1 MLTFREDSLYIIVQH
16 RSFDM
21 RQKIMIF
28 KCIREMEKYAIS
40 RVEKGFTMSDLS
52 ISQSPYV
59 QSSVN
64 LKIDDTVIHCMV
76 GAPVDKKDLD
86 KKRKRR

>member
-1 MLTFREDSLYIIVQH
+1 
-16 RSFDM
+16 M
-21 RQKIMIF
+21 RHKIMVF

-40 RVEKGFTMSDLS
+40 RVEKGFTMSDLN

-76 GAPVDKKDLD
+76 GAPIDKSYDDKK
-86 KKRKRR
+86 KARR

>member
-1 MLTFREDSLYIIVQH
+1 
-16 RSFDM
+16 M
-21 RQKIMIF
+21 RHKIMVF
-28 KCIREMEKYAIS
+28 KSIKEMEKYAIS
-40 RVEKGFTMSDLS
+40 RVEKGFVMSDLN

-59 QSSVN
+59 QSSLN
-64 LKIDDTVIHCMV
+64 LKRDDTVIHCMV

>member
-1 MLTFREDSLYIIVQH
+1 MID
-16 RSFDM
+16 
-21 RQKIMIF
+21 KIMVF
-28 KCIREMEKYAIS
+28 KSIEEMEKYATS
-40 RVEKGFTMSDLS
+40 RIEKGFVMSDLN

-64 LKIDDTVIHCMV
+64 LKLDDTVIHCMV
-76 GAPVDKKDLD
+76 GAPVDKKDHD

>member
-1 MLTFREDSLYIIVQH
+1 MV
-16 RSFDM
+16 
-21 RQKIMIF
+21 F
-28 KCIREMEKYAIS
+28 KCIKEMEKYVIS
-40 RVEKGFTMSDLS
+40 RVEKGFVMSDLN

-64 LKIDDTVIHCMV
+64 LKIDGTVIHCMV

>member
-1 MLTFREDSLYIIVQH
+1 MLTIREDSLYIIVQQ

-28 KCIREMEKYAIS
+28 KSIKEMEKYAIS
-40 RVEKGFTMSDLS
+40 RVEKGFTMRDLN
-52 ISQSPYV
+52 ISQAPYV
-59 QSSVN
+59 QSSVK

-76 GAPVDKKDLD
+76 GTPVDKKDLD
-86 KKRKRR
+86 KKRKLR

>member
-1 MLTFREDSLYIIVQH
+1 
-16 RSFDM
+16 M
-21 RQKIMIF
+21 RYNPKHKIMVF
-28 KCIREMEKYAIS
+28 KSIREMEKYANG
-40 RVEKGFTMSDLS
+40 RVEKGFVMSDLN

-64 LKIDDTVIHCMV
+64 LKLDDTVIHCMV

-86 KKRKRR
+86 KKKKLR

>member
-1 MLTFREDSLYIIVQH
+1 MS
-16 RSFDM
+16 
-21 RQKIMIF
+21 QKIMIF
-28 KCIREMEKYAIS
+28 KCIRDMEKYAIS
-40 RVEKGFTMSDLS
+40 RVEKGFTISDLN

-64 LKIDDTVIHCMV
+64 LKRDDTVLHCMV
-76 GAPVDKKDLD
+76 GSPVNKRDLE

>member
-1 MLTFREDSLYIIVQH
+1 
-16 RSFDM
+16 M
-21 RQKIMIF
+21 RHKIMVF

-40 RVEKGFTMSDLS
+40 RVEKGFTMSDLN

-64 LKIDDTVIHCMV
+64 LQIDDTVIHCKV
-76 GAPVDKKDLD
+76 GAPIDKSYDDKK
-86 KKRKRR
+86 KARR